1 MSVLKKDRN
10 VIRWRTERMDS
21 YLLDT
26 NTVSYLLKGHASVT
40 RHILNSPVSALFI
53 SAITEG
59 ELLFGLAKRPE
70 AKTLQRVVNEFLL
83 RVDVLPWDRA
93 AAGCYGTLRAALD
106 KQGHGLAPLDLLIA
120 AHALS
125 SKMVLVS
132 SDHAFQKIAG
142 LRLEDWTQ

>member
-1 MSVLKKDRN
+1 MSVLRKGKN
-10 VIRWRTERMDS
+10 AIPWRTESMVS

-26 NTVSYLLKGHASVT
+26 NTVSYLLKGHAAVT
-40 RHILNSPVSALFI
+40 RHILNVPVSALFI

-93 AAGCYGTLRAALD
+93 AAGCYGALRAALG
-106 KQGHGLAPLDLLIA
+106 KQGYTLAPLDLLIT
-120 AHALS
+120 AHAVS

-132 SDHAFQKIAG
+132 SDHAFKNIAG
-142 LRLEDWTQ
+142 LRVEDWTQ